1 MNRLDF
7 IKLCALGLIGCDDE
21 EIQPV
26 KASKIFYSFI
36 GTTSSFNPGSLNP
49 VLWADFQNGTFA
61 NSTDNNGTRA
71 KGNLVDSFTAETG
84 QTLSNAGTL
93 ASKGIYNG
101 EGIYMEL
108 GAQFT
113 VGDAS
118 TFNFLHD
125 GTDFDVFFVYKQI
138 TASAGNTRALL
149 LNNGFSNTAKGIL
162 FYYDNTSSLN
172 KLKLRIGNGT
182 QTVISI
188 DTSNNSIT
196 QNADNKI
203 RINKNGNTVTIY
215 VNGVSVGSHTAT
227 NSFGSGNAVGTMSI
241 ASTTAAT
248 VGCYLKDVWIKNAQV
263 TGDDLTNMNAR
274 TFTSVTPTAINV
286 DVLIGD
292 SNCEGRATNA
302 SIDPSLTG
310 THNTLIY
317 KMANATVLASDYI
330 ERLQLAVNQK
340 FLNQT
345 LTQHSIEMKMGYLFA
360 NSAFTRA
367 IFKFGQGSTDSNEWT
382 VGGSTYTKILTGIT
396 RYCLE
401 MLHAHRRTVT
411 VRSIIMLHGANDC
424 QSGEGGNYKSNM
436 TTGIKGIID
445 QFVTEGATVK
455 ARIVCFRTRS
465 GGTGFDATAYAA
477 VVAAQTDFGNGSI
490 PTDEPSIAAYVLG
503 SVSYSTEAYS
513 TIDTVHYNSAAY
525 DGMGQSAYDYLS
537 PFSNE

>member
-7 IKLCALGLIGCDDE
+7 IKICALGLISCDDE

-26 KASKIFYSFI
+26 KASRIFATFISAPSFD
-36 GTTSSFNPGSLNP
+36 PGSLNP

-101 EGIYMEL
+101 EGIYMKV

-125 GTDFDVFFVYKQI
+125 GTDFDIFLVYKQI
-138 TASAGNTRALL
+138 TAAASNVRALL

-188 DTSNNSIT
+188 DSSNNAIT

-227 NSFGSGNAVGTMSI
+227 NSFGSGDAVATMAI

-248 VGCYLKDVWIKNAQV
+248 VGCYLKDLWIKNAQV

-274 TFTSVTPTAINV
+274 TFTSVTPTALNV
-286 DVLIGD
+286 DVIIGD
-292 SNCEGRATNA
+292 SNCEGQAPNSGIA
-302 SIDPSLTG
+302 NELLG
-310 THNTLIY
+310 EHNTLVF
-317 KMANATVLASDYI
+317 KMGSSAVLNSDYI
-330 ERLQLAVNQK
+330 ENLELAVNNK

-345 LTQHSIEMKMGYLFA
+345 LTQHGIEMRLGYLFENA
-360 NSAFTRA
+360 SRG
-367 IFKFGQGSTDSNEWT
+367 IFKFGLGSTDSAEWASGT
-382 VGGSTYTKILTGIT
+382 THTRILLQIPRFVT
-396 RYCLE
+396 E

-411 VRSIIMLHGANDC
+411 VRSIITEHGANDC
-424 QSGEGGNYKSNM
+424 QAGEGGTYKANM
-436 TTGIKGIID
+436 TTAIKDIIN
-445 QFVTEGATVK
+445 QFVTDGATVK
-455 ARIVCFRTRS
+455 ARIVVFRTRS
-465 GGTGFDATAYAA
+465 GGSGFDATAYAA

-490 PTDEPSIAAYVLG
+490 STDEPSIAGYILG
-503 SVSYSTEAYS
+503 QVSYSTEAYG
-513 TIDTVHYNSAAY
+513 TIDTIHFNTAGY